1 MRLPLSDNCGSLR
14 PLENLKGPL
23 MDIRAILMGLA
34 FAVMWS
40 SAFTSARIIVAD
52 ASPLMA
58 LSARYLISGLIGV
71 GVALA
76 LGQTWRLTRAQWRA
90 TIIFG
95 VLQNAVYLGM
105 NFVAMQTVQA
115 SLAAIIASTMPLLVG
130 LATWLFLGEK
140 LKPLGIAGLI
150 AGVIGVAIIM
160 GARIN
165 GGVDLTGLVLCGV
178 GVVAL
183 SAATLLV
190 RGATSGGNFLMV
202 VGLQMLVGCVA
213 LSIATLLFETPHI
226 SPSWPLALAFLY
238 TCLVPGLLATVVWFW
253 LVNRIGAT
261 RAATFHFLN
270 PFFGVAIAWLLLGE
284 PLGVQD
290 IIGVAVI
297 ALGILAVQVSRQR
310 RA

>member
-1 MRLPLSDNCGSLR
+1 
-14 PLENLKGPL
+14 

-76 LGQTWRLTRAQWRA
+76 LGQTWRLTPAQWRA

-165 GGVDLTGLVLCGV
+165 GGVDLTGLLLCGV

-183 SAATLLV
+183 
-190 RGATSGGNFLMV
+190 R
-202 VGLQMLVGCVA
+202 
-213 LSIATLLFETPHI
+213 
-226 SPSWPLALAFLY
+226 PLAG
-238 TCLVPGLLATVVWFW
+238 T
-253 LVNRIGAT
+253 
-261 RAATFHFLN
+261 
-270 PFFGVAIAWLLLGE
+270 
-284 PLGVQD
+284 
-290 IIGVAVI
+290 
-297 ALGILAVQVSRQR
+297 S
-310 RA
+310 